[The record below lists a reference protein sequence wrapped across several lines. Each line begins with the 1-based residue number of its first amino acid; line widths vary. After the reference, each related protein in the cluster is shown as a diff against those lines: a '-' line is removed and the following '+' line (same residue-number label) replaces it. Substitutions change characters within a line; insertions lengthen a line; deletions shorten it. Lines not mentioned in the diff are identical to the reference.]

1 MYVLKESLIPEEFQH
16 KNLVSNITHQF
27 SYNEDQD
34 LMVVITTF
42 KYDFFNFDG
51 PSVSTGFEGKYTG
64 KSMVTLGIDIETA
77 KVNVLSIESFADNH
91 DFMTILEEVKS
102 YYDLLLQISD
112 SANQFIADEAIKPV
126 QIKFNMLNKEDYKLY
141 STLTEYIKHI
151 ESNTLSA
158 GLRSIMT
165 FGFRVHDHGIR
176 VSPTNKVYCVK
187 EMPLTG
193 ADNN

>member
-42 KYDFFNFDG
+42 KYDFFDFDG
-51 PSVSTGFEGKYTG
+51 PSVSTGSEGEYSG
-64 KSMVTLGIDIETA
+64 KSLVTLAVDTETA
-77 KVNVLSIESFADNH
+77 KVDVTSVQNFVENH
-91 DFMTILEEVKS
+91 DFIEILEEVKT
-102 YYDLLLQISD
+102 YFDLLLQISD
-112 SANQFIADEAIKPV
+112 SANQFIAEETIKPV
-126 QIKFNMLNKEDYKLY
+126 QIKFNMLNKEDYKLFT
-141 STLTEYIKHI
+141 TLTEYIKHI

-158 GLRSIMT
+158 GLRSIMN

-187 EMPLTG
+187 EMPLTKT
-193 ADNN
+193 